1 MQVLLAETHRSANE
15 LAHKLLHIYDMR
27 YNIIELKIMIE
38 NVRDTIYYIAVV
50 TTRQKNGGFIIL
62 SLTTCYMINYEKK
75 LFVKL
80 CY

>member
-1 MQVLLAETHRSANE
+1 MQVLLAETHRSANQ

-50 TTRQKNGGFIIL
+50 TTRQKKWWTHYFIAHNL
-62 SLTTCYMINYEKK
+62 LYDK
-75 LFVKL
+75 L
-80 CY
+80 